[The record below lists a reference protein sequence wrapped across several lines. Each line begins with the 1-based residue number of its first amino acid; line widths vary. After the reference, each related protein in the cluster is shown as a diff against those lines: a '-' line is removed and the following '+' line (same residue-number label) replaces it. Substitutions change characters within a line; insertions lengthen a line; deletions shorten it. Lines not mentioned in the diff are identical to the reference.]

1 MAESVNSSLN
11 NEDILA
17 VLRGVIDPE
26 LGSDIVDLGMVRTA
40 TVDDKGLVSITIALT
55 TAGCP
60 LKAQIKKDVES
71 RLRSQPGVTKIDIS
85 WDEMTSE
92 EKTACMAKARWNARG
107 TMSTTIGATTKVVA
121 IASGKGGVGKSSL
134 TVNLAVALAERGM
147 TIGVLDADIGG
158 FSIPRMLNMVG
169 QLEAAEDQDGKRR
182 IVPHRKSIGA
192 GVLEVVSM
200 GFLVENEDSA
210 LLWRGQMLNRAVQH
224 FLEDVQ
230 WSELDYLFIDL
241 PPGTGDIQMGI
252 ARILPQ
258 TEMII
263 VTTPPVAA
271 QMIAARAGDLARKT
285 YLRVAGVIENM
296 SAFICEH
303 GTSYALFGE
312 GGGEALSSELGV
324 PLLGQVPL
332 DASVA
337 AAGDSGLPAVLGSG
351 PAADAYKAIAER
363 IVTEAIPPIELA
375 SCTAHLLE
383 HLEEALGPVPSRD
396 SATG

>member
-1 MAESVNSSLN
+1 MAMGEPRTLTPT
-11 NEDILA
+11 DDDLLA

-26 LGSDIVDLGMVRTA
+26 LGSDIVDLGMVRSA
-40 TVDDKGLVSITIALT
+40 TIDPGGVVAITIALT

-60 LKAQIKKDVES
+60 LKGQIKKDVEA
-71 RLRSQPGVTKIDIS
+71 RVATLPGVTTTAIT
-85 WDEMTSE
+85 WEEMTAA

-107 TMSTTIGATTKVVA
+107 TLSTTVSPTTKVVA

-134 TVNLAVALAERGM
+134 TVNLAAALAQRGM

-158 FSIPRMLNMVG
+158 FSIPRMLDMVG
-169 QLEAAEDQDGKRR
+169 PLTAADDEDGKRR
-182 IVPHRKSIGA
+182 IIPHVKPIGT
-192 GVLEVVSM
+192 GTLEVVSM
-200 GFLVENEDSA
+200 GFLVEDEDSA

-230 WSELDYLFIDL
+230 WGELDYLFIDL
-241 PPGTGDIQMGI
+241 PPGTGDIQMGL
-252 ARILPQ
+252 ARLLPQ

-271 QMIAARAGDLARKT
+271 QKIAARAGDLARKT

-296 SAFICEH
+296 SAFTCEH
-303 GTSYALFGE
+303 GTSYALFGA
-312 GGGEALSSELGV
+312 GGGEALAAELGV

-332 DASVA
+332 EASVA
-337 AAGDSGLPAVLGSG
+337 AAGDAGLPVVLGDG
-351 PAADAYKAIAER
+351 PAAEAYRAIAER

-383 HLEEALGPVPSRD
+383 QMEAALGP
-396 SATG
+396 AG

>member
-230 WSELDYLFIDL
+230 WAELDYLFIDL

-263 VTTPPVAA
+263 ITTPPVGA

-303 GTSYALFGE
+303 GTSYALFGT
-312 GGGEALSSELGV
+312 GGGEALSRELGV